1 MKKILVAIVF
11 CCLTLMA
18 QAGIVK
24 YCMSYSDF
32 VNDNWIPVEELT
44 QGRTK
49 RACQLKSLDNHYY
62 FRTGDKAADKVL
74 KKEAFAVMYGDQL
87 YVNCRNLR
95 NNGVRLDVSGYTQ
108 AVRYD
113 KDKVCVMAYKIDDGS
128 FFLGIGLDVASVFV
142 DNKAAKVGLEA
153 AAIGTMIGNE
163 FLSKTVCYLV
173 DNDADAKGKFA
184 VTRINLRVRGSITT
198 SRITDGSEE
207 PRPLKRDLMTGYKS
221 SIYSKNPDIVVVLF
235 SPLFSDV

>member
-32 VNDNWIPVEELT
+32 VNDNWTPVEELT

-95 NNGVRLDVSGYTQ
+95 NNGVRLDVTGYTQ

-173 DNDADAKGKFA
+173 DNDADVNGKFA
-184 VTRINLRVRGSITT
+184 VTRINDQYMENLLNDDAPLLEQYMAIHSKRSRQSSANVLPILMEKGLVT
-198 SRITDGSEE
+198 SFAT
-207 PRPLKRDLMTGYKS
+207 
-221 SIYSKNPDIVVVLF
+221 N
-235 SPLFSDV
+235 